1 MEWYHI
7 LLIVIVFLILI
18 VLITSYICFRMTCY
32 VKRSKELKEYSF
44 PEGSMYEPF
53 TGEMIEAVH
62 DALAMPHEKFQITS
76 FDGLKL
82 QGYYFE
88 YHKDAPIE
96 ILFHGYKG
104 EGLRDLAIGIKRCH
118 RAEHSVLLVDQRAS
132 GASEGKVLSFGINE
146 RKDCLSWVDFAI
158 KHFGDDVKI
167 ILSGVSMG
175 AGTVVMAS
183 AMDLPKNV
191 IGILADCGYDSPKNI
206 IKKCITEMK
215 LPANFFYPFVRLGN
229 IIFGHFDLDSD
240 SPIEACKKTN
250 LPIIF
255 FHGDKDYFVPTAM
268 SVKMYEA
275 CNSRKKLVLIKDA
288 GHGLAYL
295 FDKDYYVQEVIDFFN
310 KEKKMQ
316 INRR

>member
-53 TGEMIEAVH
+53 TGEMIEAIH

-88 YHKDAPIE
+88 YRKDAPIE

-146 RKDCLSWVDFAI
+146 RKDCLSWVEFVV

-175 AGTVVMAS
+175 AGTVLMAS

-206 IKKCITEMK
+206 IKKCIKEMK

-240 SPIEACKKTN
+240 SPI
-250 LPIIF
+250 
-255 FHGDKDYFVPTAM
+255 
-268 SVKMYEA
+268 EA

-310 KEKKMQ
+310 K
-316 INRR
+316 